1 VVTPLTDPDNE
12 YLAELSLDNGATYRQ
27 AELVD
32 YQQGPIDDKNIGVR
46 IALDWTCTEPIA
58 SKPALGSGA
67 W

>member
-1 VVTPLTDPDNE
+1 
-12 YLAELSLDNGATYRQ
+12 
-27 AELVD
+27 
-32 YQQGPIDDKNIGVR
+32 VR